1 MLTKLMNQVKG
12 RIGSP
17 HIDLLLDK
25 NEFLPGE
32 KVTGSFVIKGGLF
45 EQKLSRLECDLIKGS
60 DEAAAPAADAIM
72 IFMSENIP
80 PNASKHIPFSFQLPV
95 QLNESRYYFQTK
107 LCFGDGKKCVGQ
119 DAIHVVQPSFS

>member
-25 NEFLPGE
+25 NEFMPGE

-45 EQKLSRLECDLIKGS
+45 EQKLSRLECDLLTGS
-60 DEAAAPAADAIM
+60 DEAPAGDAIM
-72 IFMSENIP
+72 IFMSEHIP
-80 PNASKHIPFSFQLPV
+80 PNASKRIPFSFQLPE
-95 QLNESRYYFQTK
+95 QLSESRYYFQTK
-107 LCFGDGKKCVGQ
+107 LCFGEGKKCIGQ
-119 DAIHVVQPSFS
+119 DPIRVVQPSFS